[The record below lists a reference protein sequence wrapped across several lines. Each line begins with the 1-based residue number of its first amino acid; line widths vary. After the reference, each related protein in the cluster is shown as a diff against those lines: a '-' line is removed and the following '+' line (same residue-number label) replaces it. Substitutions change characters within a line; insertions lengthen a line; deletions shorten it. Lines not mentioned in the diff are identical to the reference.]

1 LKGYLN
7 QKNEINKFSLE
18 CDPRLNSLL
27 LGVKD
32 LMKQVF
38 GSQYILSSDS
48 FMIFLF
54 LSI

>member
-1 LKGYLN
+1 LKGYSN

-38 GSQYILSSDS
+38 GS
-48 FMIFLF
+48 
-54 LSI
+54 